1 MATNHNFSSIPTFS
15 LTSSPDNQRLLMSI
29 KGNTHLLIDPQLTLG
44 LKPSLEHT
52 RGKLTYTCQS
62 RGESRNGC
70 VKLISRFT
78 MVNSAVTC
86 FQLSG

>member
-1 MATNHNFSSIPTFS
+1 
-15 LTSSPDNQRLLMSI
+15 MSI

-62 RGESRNGC
+62 REAK
-70 VKLISRFT
+70 VE
-78 MVNSAVTC
+78 MAVARAHL
-86 FQLSG
+86 QDSPW